1 MDGRAAL
8 KQHRA
13 VALVR
18 AEALVQNAACNHRTS
33 GERDNEHDIVAIGRS
48 ATRHGSGRTNE
59 RHPFRFEE
67 MDRL

>member
-33 GERDNEHDIVAIGRS
+33 GERDNEHIM
-48 ATRHGSGRTNE
+48 ATRHGNGRANE

-67 MDRL
+67 MDRCRI